1 MSSIAAT
8 FSAMVNVKRKDG
20 TRYNY
25 PLPPSFRHAICVAI
39 TMCLFVTIV
48 CSCVKDCQPLTHSEL
63 ENQVLTIL
71 QHTMTALS
79 VPLCGWPKP
88 SSILPS
94 IPMTANIT
102 PLTNRLQLHS
112 CWPQACCLLCR
123 ARSII
128 KGIPVL
134 DRIGNVLKHII
145 LLLDDR
151 GGDRAQGAGD
161 AEGSAVHRED
171 IDGELVKAFMTTDAS
186 VPDVP
191 IVDTSPGFQVACRH
205 SICLHAYN
213 RCIQH
218 HACKHML

>member
-1 MSSIAAT
+1 M
-8 FSAMVNVKRKDG
+8 
-20 TRYNY
+20 
-25 PLPPSFRHAICVAI
+25 
-39 TMCLFVTIV
+39 
-48 CSCVKDCQPLTHSEL
+48 
-63 ENQVLTIL
+63 
-71 QHTMTALS
+71 
-79 VPLCGWPKP
+79 
-88 SSILPS
+88 
-94 IPMTANIT
+94 
-102 PLTNRLQLHS
+102 
-112 CWPQACCLLCR
+112 
-123 ARSII
+123 
-128 KGIPVL
+128 L